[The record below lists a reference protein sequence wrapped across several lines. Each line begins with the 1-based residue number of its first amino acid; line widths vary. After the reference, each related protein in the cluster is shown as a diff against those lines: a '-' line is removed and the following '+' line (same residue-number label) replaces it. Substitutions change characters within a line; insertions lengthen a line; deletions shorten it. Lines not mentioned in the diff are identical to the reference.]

1 MQTTAKVKTKQN
13 KTKSS
18 EIANDL
24 NNNNNKMPL

>member
-24 NNNNNKMPL
+24 NNNNKMPL